1 MKIAIGCD
9 EMGYELKQTLIARLK
24 EKNIEFTDFGSFED
38 EKVLYPSIAEK
49 VALEVKNNDFDRGIL
64 ICGTGIGMAI
74 TANKIHGIRAA
85 QIHDSYSAE
94 RARKSNDAHIMTMG
108 ALVIGPS
115 LAVSLLD
122 TWLDS
127 DFSGGR
133 SQAKVDL
140 MEEIDQKIDK
150 NLLEVMK
157 NDF

>member
-122 TWLDS
+122 IWLDS

-140 MEEIDQKIDK
+140 MEEIDQK
-150 NLLEVMK
+150 NR
-157 NDF
+157 

>member
-1 MKIAIGCD
+1 MNIAIGCD

-140 MEEIDQKIDK
+140 MEEIDQK
-150 NLLEVMK
+150 NR
-157 NDF
+157 

>member
-1 MKIAIGCD
+1 
-9 EMGYELKQTLIARLK
+9 MGYELKQTLITRLK
-24 EKNIEFTDFGSFED
+24 EKNIEFTDFGSFEN

-49 VALEVKNNDFDRGIL
+49 VALEVKNNDYDRGIL

-140 MEEIDQKIDK
+140 MEEIDQK
-150 NLLEVMK
+150 NR
-157 NDF
+157 

>member
-38 EKVLYPSIAEK
+38 EKVLYPRIAEK

-140 MEEIDQKIDK
+140 MEEIDQK
-150 NLLEVMK
+150 NR
-157 NDF
+157 

>member
-9 EMGYELKQTLIARLK
+9 EMGYELKQTLIAHLK

-38 EKVLYPSIAEK
+38 EKVLYPSIDRK
-49 VALEVKNNDFDRGIL
+49 KQRQKVKNNDFDRGIL

-122 TWLDS
+122 IWLDS

-140 MEEIDQKIDK
+140 MEEIDQK
-150 NLLEVMK
+150 NR
-157 NDF
+157 

>member
-9 EMGYELKQTLIARLK
+9 EMGYELKQTLIAHLK

-140 MEEIDQKIDK
+140 MEEIDQK
-150 NLLEVMK
+150 NR
-157 NDF
+157 

>member
-9 EMGYELKQTLIARLK
+9 EMGFELKQVLIARLK
-24 EKNIEFTDFGSFED
+24 EKNIEFTDFGSFEN

-49 VALEVKNNDFDRGIL
+49 VALEVKNNDYDRGIL

-122 TWLDS
+122 IWLDS
-127 DFSGGR
+127 NFSGGR

-140 MEEIDQKIDK
+140 MEEIDQK
-150 NLLEVMK
+150 NR
-157 NDF
+157 

>member
-38 EKVLYPSIAEK
+38 EKVLYPSVAEK

-140 MEEIDQKIDK
+140 MEEIDQK
-150 NLLEVMK
+150 NR
-157 NDF
+157 

>member
-9 EMGYELKQTLIARLK
+9 EMGFELKQVLIARLK
-24 EKNIEFTDFGSFED
+24 EKNIEFTDFGSFEN

-49 VALEVKNNDFDRGIL
+49 VALEVKNNDYDRGIL

-115 LAVSLLD
+115 LAVSLID

-140 MEEIDQKIDK
+140 MEEIDQK
-150 NLLEVMK
+150 NR
-157 NDF
+157 

>member
-9 EMGYELKQTLIARLK
+9 EMGFELKQVLIARLQ
-24 EKNIEFTDFGSFED
+24 EKNIECTDFGSFEN

-49 VALEVKNNDFDRGIL
+49 VALEVKNNGYDRGIL

-140 MEEIDQKIDK
+140 MEEIDQK
-150 NLLEVMK
+150 NR
-157 NDF
+157 

>member
-133 SQAKVDL
+133 SQVKVDL
-140 MEEIDQKIDK
+140 MEEIDQK
-150 NLLEVMK
+150 NR
-157 NDF
+157 

>member
-9 EMGYELKQTLIARLK
+9 EMGYELKQTLIAHLK

-122 TWLDS
+122 IWLDS

-140 MEEIDQKIDK
+140 MEEIDQK
-150 NLLEVMK
+150 NR
-157 NDF
+157 

>member
-49 VALEVKNNDFDRGIL
+49 VALEVKNNDFNRGIL

-140 MEEIDQKIDK
+140 MEEIDQK
-150 NLLEVMK
+150 NR
-157 NDF
+157 

>member
-1 MKIAIGCD
+1 MISMKIAIGCD
-9 EMGYELKQTLIARLK
+9 EMGFELKQVLIARLK
-24 EKNIEFTDFGSFED
+24 EKNIEFTDFGSFEN

-49 VALEVKNNDFDRGIL
+49 VALEVKNNDYDRGIL

-85 QIHDSYSAE
+85 QVHDSYSAE

-140 MEEIDQKIDK
+140 MEEIDQK
-150 NLLEVMK
+150 NR
-157 NDF
+157 

>member
-9 EMGYELKQTLIARLK
+9 EMGYELKQILIAHLK

-140 MEEIDQKIDK
+140 MEEIDQK
-150 NLLEVMK
+150 NR
-157 NDF
+157 

>member
-133 SQAKVDL
+133 SQTKVDL
-140 MEEIDQKIDK
+140 MEEIDQK
-150 NLLEVMK
+150 NR
-157 NDF
+157 

>member
-9 EMGYELKQTLIARLK
+9 EMGYELKQTLITGLK
-24 EKNIEFTDFGSFED
+24 EKNIEFTDFGSFEN

-49 VALEVKNNDFDRGIL
+49 VALEVKNNDYDRGIL

-140 MEEIDQKIDK
+140 MEEIDQK
-150 NLLEVMK
+150 NR
-157 NDF
+157 

>member
-49 VALEVKNNDFDRGIL
+49 VALEIKNNDFDRGIL

-140 MEEIDQKIDK
+140 MEEIDQK
-150 NLLEVMK
+150 NR
-157 NDF
+157 

>member
-9 EMGYELKQTLIARLK
+9 EMGYELKQTLITCLK

-49 VALEVKNNDFDRGIL
+49 VALEVKNNDYDRGIL

-140 MEEIDQKIDK
+140 MEEIDQK
-150 NLLEVMK
+150 NR
-157 NDF
+157 

>member
-1 MKIAIGCD
+1 MISMKIAIGCD
-9 EMGYELKQTLIARLK
+9 EMGFELKQVLIARLK
-24 EKNIEFTDFGSFED
+24 EKNIEFTDFGSFEN

-49 VALEVKNNDFDRGIL
+49 VALEVKNNDYDRGIL

-133 SQAKVDL
+133 SQVKVDL
-140 MEEIDQKIDK
+140 MEEIDQK
-150 NLLEVMK
+150 NR
-157 NDF
+157 

>member
-115 LAVSLLD
+115 LAASLLD

-127 DFSGGR
+127 DFTGGR

-140 MEEIDQKIDK
+140 MEEIDQK
-150 NLLEVMK
+150 NR
-157 NDF
+157 

>member
-9 EMGYELKQTLIARLK
+9 EMGFELKQVLIARLK
-24 EKNIEFTDFGSFED
+24 EKNIEFTDFGSFEN

-49 VALEVKNNDFDRGIL
+49 VALEVKNNDYDRGIL

-122 TWLDS
+122 AWLDS

-140 MEEIDQKIDK
+140 MEEIDQK
-150 NLLEVMK
+150 NR
-157 NDF
+157 

>member
-24 EKNIEFTDFGSFED
+24 EKNIAFTDFGSFED

-49 VALEVKNNDFDRGIL
+49 VALEVKNNDYDRGIL

-108 ALVIGPS
+108 ALVIGTS

-140 MEEIDQKIDK
+140 MEEIDQK
-150 NLLEVMK
+150 NR
-157 NDF
+157 

>member
-127 DFSGGR
+127 DFLGGR

-140 MEEIDQKIDK
+140 MEEIDQK
-150 NLLEVMK
+150 NR
-157 NDF
+157 

>member
-9 EMGYELKQTLIARLK
+9 EMGYELKQILIARLK

-140 MEEIDQKIDK
+140 MEEIDQK
-150 NLLEVMK
+150 NR
-157 NDF
+157 

>member
-24 EKNIEFTDFGSFED
+24 EKNIKFTDFGSFED

-140 MEEIDQKIDK
+140 MEEIDQK
-150 NLLEVMK
+150 NR
-157 NDF
+157 

>member
-140 MEEIDQKIDK
+140 IEEIDQK
-150 NLLEVMK
+150 NR
-157 NDF
+157 

>member
-9 EMGYELKQTLIARLK
+9 EMGYELKQTLSARLK

-140 MEEIDQKIDK
+140 MEEIDQK
-150 NLLEVMK
+150 NR
-157 NDF
+157 

>member
-1 MKIAIGCD
+1 MISMKIAIGCD
-9 EMGYELKQTLIARLK
+9 EMGFELKQVLIARLK
-24 EKNIEFTDFGSFED
+24 EKNIEFTDFGSFEN

-49 VALEVKNNDFDRGIL
+49 VALEVKNNDYDRGIL

-140 MEEIDQKIDK
+140 MEEIDQK
-150 NLLEVMK
+150 NR
-157 NDF
+157 

>member
-74 TANKIHGIRAA
+74 TANKIHSIRAA

-140 MEEIDQKIDK
+140 MEEIDQK
-150 NLLEVMK
+150 NR
-157 NDF
+157 

>member
-94 RARKSNDAHIMTMG
+94 RSRKSNDAHIMTMG

-122 TWLDS
+122 IWLDS

-140 MEEIDQKIDK
+140 MEEIDQK
-150 NLLEVMK
+150 NR
-157 NDF
+157 

>member
-1 MKIAIGCD
+1 
-9 EMGYELKQTLIARLK
+9 
-24 EKNIEFTDFGSFED
+24 
-38 EKVLYPSIAEK
+38 
-49 VALEVKNNDFDRGIL
+49 
-64 ICGTGIGMAI
+64 
-74 TANKIHGIRAA
+74 
-85 QIHDSYSAE
+85 
-94 RARKSNDAHIMTMG
+94 MTMG

-150 NLLEVMK
+150 KFIGGNEK
-157 NDF
+157 

>member
-74 TANKIHGIRAA
+74 IANKIHGIRAA

-140 MEEIDQKIDK
+140 MEEIDQK
-150 NLLEVMK
+150 NR
-157 NDF
+157 

>member
-24 EKNIEFTDFGSFED
+24 EKNIEFTDFGSFEY

-140 MEEIDQKIDK
+140 MEEIDQK
-150 NLLEVMK
+150 NR
-157 NDF
+157 

>member
-24 EKNIEFTDFGSFED
+24 EKNIAFTDFGSFED

-49 VALEVKNNDFDRGIL
+49 VALEVKNNDYDRGIL

-140 MEEIDQKIDK
+140 MEEIDQK
-150 NLLEVMK
+150 NR
-157 NDF
+157 

>member
-127 DFSGGR
+127 NFSGGR

-140 MEEIDQKIDK
+140 MEEIDQK
-150 NLLEVMK
+150 NR
-157 NDF
+157 